1 MITSAATPP
10 TTPPAI
16 APAGGPGEG
25 SGVAVEVDA
34 LLVVEAVV
42 VTLDLFPA
50 VFEVMKGR
58 EIELRALVV
67 FVGRMAAA
75 WTYQRL
81 QVKQLQSRKI
91 TYMCQMQ
98 E

>member
-1 MITSAATPP
+1 MIASAATPP
-10 TTPPAI
+10 TIPPAI

-25 SGVAVEVDA
+25 SGVAVEVDY

-58 EIELRALVV
+58 EIEPTLVV
-67 FVGRMAAA
+67 FVGRMAAT

-91 TYMCQMQ
+91 TYMY
-98 E
+98 

>member
-1 MITSAATPP
+1 MIASAATPP
-10 TTPPAI
+10 TIPPAI

-25 SGVAVEVDA
+25 SGVAVEVDD

-50 VFEVMKGR
+50 VFEVMTEGR
-58 EIELRALVV
+58 EIEPALVV

-91 TYMCQMQ
+91 TYMY
-98 E
+98 